1 MQQVHYRN
9 SVNILI
15 FSSSQEVD
23 KVYDLLRTLRKI
35 CDVLWPDKTSN
46 IVELHLSTILKM
58 LQLPQF
64 NPRMNAMKELSRL
77 IKDAE
82 RNTFS
87 DITVDA
93 ISKWLMDNKVLSIA
107 FSSKEINLSYVIFY
121 IIKTFSISFQFIFKI
136 STIAFLFL
144 FYFLIIQFI
153 SKLFYMF

>member
-1 MQQVHYRN
+1 MGVDYTTKYADLFI
-9 SVNILI
+9 SLK
-15 FSSSQEVD
+15 QEVD

-82 RNTFS
+82 RNHS
-87 DITVDA
+87 PDITVDA

-107 FSSKEINLSYVIFY
+107 FSSKCL
-121 IIKTFSISFQFIFKI
+121 
-136 STIAFLFL
+136 
-144 FYFLIIQFI
+144 
-153 SKLFYMF
+153 